1 MLDPI
6 RVRQRFS
13 QVRTPSVALTPAP
26 LRLNGC
32 SIRFGMIRAPKKLA
46 ALEAPKQ
53 QPEFCRTNSDTGTAY
68 AARLDR
74 GATQLTQPI
83 VSREV
88 GAPPPHGFLSGVL
101 HPQKGTS
108 KIHSE

>member
-1 MLDPI
+1 
-6 RVRQRFS
+6 
-13 QVRTPSVALTPAP
+13 
-26 LRLNGC
+26 
-32 SIRFGMIRAPKKLA
+32 MIRAPKKLA

-88 GAPPPHGFLSGVL
+88 GAPPPYGFLSGVL
-101 HPQKGTS
+101 QPTERQVENSIRVTPQHGT
-108 KIHSE
+108 HARYATNR